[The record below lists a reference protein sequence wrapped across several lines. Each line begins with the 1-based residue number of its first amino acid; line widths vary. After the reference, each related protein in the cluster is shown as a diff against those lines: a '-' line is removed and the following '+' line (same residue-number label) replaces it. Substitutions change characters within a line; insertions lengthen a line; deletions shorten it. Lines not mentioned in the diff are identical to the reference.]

1 MENDENGDTLTFE
14 SRFTV
19 VFERKADGDTYA
31 YTVMA
36 IQLNPT
42 LIMQLLIIMIII
54 IHDQASGCLQAGR
67 EQRS

>member
-19 VFERKADGDTYA
+19 VFERKADGDTYT
-31 YTVMA
+31 YTVMV

-42 LIMQLLIIMIII
+42 LLMQLLIII
-54 IHDQASGCLQAGR
+54 IHDQASGYLQAGR

>member
-42 LIMQLLIIMIII
+42 LIIQLLIMIII
-54 IHDQASGCLQAGR
+54 IHDQASGYLQAGR

>member
-19 VFERKADGDTYA
+19 VFERKADGDTCT
-31 YTVMA
+31 YTVMV

-42 LIMQLLIIMIII
+42 LIMQLLIIIII
-54 IHDQASGCLQAGR
+54 IHDQASGYLQAGR